1 MSDARI
7 RILPP
12 ETARKIAAGE
22 VIDRPAAVVRELL
35 DNAIDSGAREI
46 AVELSGGGLES
57 VRVVDDGLGMGE
69 ADLAACTL
77 PHATSKITSID
88 DLETLST
95 LGFRGE
101 ALGSI
106 AAVSRLS
113 IASALEGSG
122 GHRLSAGPGREPF
135 VEPFAARRGTAV
147 EAAGLFEELPARR
160 RFMKRPASEAALCRQ
175 VLLDKA
181 LPFPELGFR
190 YLVDGR
196 LALRLP
202 PSTRVER
209 VVACLAAG
217 ENPALFEDLVF
228 SGSGFS
234 GRVVTAGP
242 TRWRNDRRAMAVFA
256 NRRRIQEFG
265 LLQALDWA
273 FEGFLPG
280 GAHPLAALLLDID
293 PALVDFNIHP
303 AKREARFRDLDS
315 VRRAVVRAVQDRLR
329 SGLESGRAAF
339 GGGPAIRAV
348 GALQPGF
355 DAFAGAAPG
364 RPGPSLGAAADGA
377 AHSSPALRPAP
388 SPGERASW
396 EKLAILVREKR
407 EAAYGSAGS
416 GSAGSGY
423 AGPAAPDDATGRAP
437 GEPAADG
444 APAFRYIGRALG
456 VFLAFELD
464 GELWLLDQHAAHE
477 RVLFDRLVSEPPVV
491 QELLVPL
498 ELPVSDEA
506 EEDYLAAVASELDAA
521 GWRVAREGG
530 TWLLTALPA
539 GLASADAAS
548 LLDLLGRRPDPREIG
563 REARAT
569 AACRAAVKDGDELD
583 PDAAREL
590 IALALAL
597 PVPRCPH
604 GRPIAARFRKEDL
617 FRLVERIV

>member
-46 AVELSGGGLES
+46 SVELEGGGLERI
-57 VRVVDDGLGMGE
+57 RVADDGSGMGA

-77 PHATSKITSID
+77 AHATSKLSSID

-113 IASALEGSG
+113 IASAVEGAG
-122 GHRLSAGPGREPF
+122 GHRLSAGPGREPAL
-135 VEPFAARRGTAV
+135 EPFAARRGTV
-147 EAAGLFEELPARR
+147 VDAAGLFAELPARR

-196 LALRLP
+196 PALLLR

-209 VVACLAAG
+209 VVACLAPG
-217 ENPALFEDLVF
+217 ESPALFEDLAF
-228 SGSGFS
+228 SGAGFS

-242 TRWRNDRRAMAVFA
+242 GRWRNDRRAMAVFA

-265 LLQALDWA
+265 LVQALDWA

-280 GAHPLAALLLDID
+280 GAHPYAALLLDID

-329 SGLESGRAAF
+329 SGLESGRTASARGSSDRASGAF
-339 GGGPAIRAV
+339 QA
-348 GALQPGF
+348 GF
-355 DAFAGAAPG
+355 EAFAYRGFGSDRLASGAGADAPP
-364 RPGPSLGAAADGA
+364 RPM
-377 AHSSPALRPAP
+377 P

-396 EKLAILVREKR
+396 DRLADLVREKR
-407 EAAYGSAGS
+407 EAAYADAGSAATDLVA
-416 GSAGSGY
+416 AGTMPEPGAA
-423 AGPAAPDDATGRAP
+423 AGV
-437 GEPAADG
+437 
-444 APAFRYIGRALG
+444 PAFRYLGRALG

-477 RVLFDRLVSEPPVV
+477 RVIFDRLEAEPPVV

-506 EEDYLAAVASELDAA
+506 EDAYLSEVAAELDAA

-548 LLDLLGRRPDPREIG
+548 LLDLLGRRPDPRQIG

-583 PDAAREL
+583 PEAAREL

-617 FRLVERIV
+617 FRLVERVV

>member
-46 AVELSGGGLES
+46 TVELEGGGLER
-57 VRVVDDGLGMGE
+57 VRVADDGAGMGA

-77 PHATSKITSID
+77 PHATSKLSSID

-113 IASALEGSG
+113 IASAVEDAG
-122 GHRLSAGPGREPF
+122 GTRLTAGPGREPV
-135 VEPFAARRGTAV
+135 VEPFAARRGTVV

-202 PSTRVER
+202 PASHVER
-209 VVACLAAG
+209 VVACLAPG
-217 ENPALFEDLVF
+217 ENSSLFEDLAF
-228 SGSGFS
+228 SGTGFS

-256 NRRRIQEFG
+256 NRRRIQEYG
-265 LLQALDWA
+265 LVQALDWA

-280 GAHPLAALLLDID
+280 GAHPFAALFLDID

-339 GGGPAIRAV
+339 ASGTAARAT
-348 GALQPGF
+348 GAFQPGF
-355 DAFAGAAPG
+355 DAFAGAAAD
-364 RPGPSLGAAADGA
+364 RAGPSRDVAGPAGLAA
-377 AHSSPALRPAP
+377 SPRPAP
-388 SPGERASW
+388 SPDERASW
-396 EKLAILVREKR
+396 ERLADLVREKR
-407 EAAYGSAGS
+407 EAAYGSAGP
-416 GSAGSGY
+416 AGSGSSGDAPAY
-423 AGPAAPDDATGRAP
+423 AGDGRA
-437 GEPAADG
+437 DG
-444 APAFRYIGRALG
+444 SPPAFRYIGRALG

-477 RVLFDRLVSEPPVV
+477 RVLFDRLEAEPPAV

-506 EEDYLAAVASELDAA
+506 EDAYLSRVSGELVAA
-521 GWRVAREGG
+521 GWRIEREGG

-548 LLDLLGRRPDPREIG
+548 LLDLLKRRPDPRQIG

-583 PDAAREL
+583 PEAAREL
-590 IALALAL
+590 IARALAL
-597 PVPRCPH
+597 PVQRCPH

-617 FRLVERIV
+617 FRLVERLV

>member
-1 MSDARI
+1 MSEARI

-22 VIDRPAAVVRELL
+22 VVDRPAAVVRELL

-46 AVELSGGGLES
+46 SVELEGGGLERI
-57 VRVVDDGLGMGE
+57 RVADDGSGMNGP
-69 ADLAACTL
+69 DLAACTQ
-77 PHATSKITSID
+77 PHATSKLFSID

-106 AAVSRLS
+106 AAVSRLTV
-113 IASALEGSG
+113 ASAVEGSG
-122 GHRLSAGPGREPF
+122 GNRLSAGPDREPV
-135 VEPFAARRGTAV
+135 VEPFAARRGTVV
-147 EAAGLFEELPARR
+147 EAADLFAELPARR

-181 LPFPELGFR
+181 LPFHELGFR

-202 PSTRVER
+202 PATRVER

-217 ENPALFEDLVF
+217 EEPSLFEDLVF

-256 NRRRIQEFG
+256 NRRRIQEYG
-265 LLQALDWA
+265 LVQALDWA

-280 GAHPLAALLLDID
+280 GAHPFAALLLDID

-329 SGLESGRAAF
+329 SGLEPGRAAF
-339 GGGPAIRAV
+339 APGTAARAP

-355 DAFAGAAPG
+355 DAFAAAG
-364 RPGPSLGAAADGA
+364 RAGPSRDAAGPA
-377 AHSSPALRPAP
+377 AFFRPAP
-388 SPGERASW
+388 APGERASW
-396 EKLAILVREKR
+396 DRLADFVREKR
-407 EAAYGSAGS
+407 EAAYGAA
-416 GSAGSGY
+416 GSAGTEGS
-423 AGPAAPDDATGRAP
+423 T
-437 GEPAADG
+437 EG
-444 APAFRYIGRALG
+444 APSDGDGRGDGDPPPFRYIGRALG

-477 RVLFDRLVSEPPVV
+477 RVLFDRLEAEPPVV
-491 QELLVPL
+491 QELLVPF

-506 EEDYLAAVASELDAA
+506 EDAYLSEVAAELGAA
-521 GWRVAREGG
+521 GWRVAKEGG

-548 LLDLLGRRPDPREIG
+548 LLELLGRRPDPRQIG

-569 AACRAAVKDGDELD
+569 TACRAAVKDGDELD
-583 PDAAREL
+583 PAAAREL

-604 GRPIAARFRKEDL
+604 GRPVAARFRKEDL
-617 FRLVERIV
+617 FRLVERLV